1 MISVMLKK
9 YYSLLLFVLGVSLL
23 SGCSEKSNPSFDQQ
37 NFASIFDNSKFDA
50 SYFPIDMRET
60 PDGGYIVLGGRR
72 LSENSDFAGIYL
84 LKADQYGKFVKE
96 IEVPASTGV
105 YPVGKLVEYQTKY
118 YFFCMDA
125 QTLQAQIANVDA
137 LLEAVS
143 VTPVQGDLTYPAAA
157 SFANN
162 NFILLSY
169 NNNDKLS
176 VISVLNTDGG
186 ILKSKGYDI
195 GVGSDDQII
204 TEKYVIEHYL
214 RTGRQW
220 PFEAGVMA
228 NGVYYFNGF
237 YNYTFSLVFTDAAS
251 DDPSNVAQG
260 QSDKG
265 GLSGVSYLGAN
276 KFALSRF
283 SYGNNYFLPGKD
295 IPGGDPASS
304 DFGGFTLP
312 ELVPDA
318 PVKILQAKTDTKNGL
333 VYASNT
339 KSKQIGLY
347 FYEQETGTFISSR
360 YLGFSNPYE
369 ISSLIQTSDGGLAV
383 CGTTYLAGR
392 FPRICIFKI
401 SKDELNGQLTK

>member
-1 MISVMLKK
+1 
-9 YYSLLLFVLGVSLL
+9 
-23 SGCSEKSNPSFDQQ
+23 
-37 NFASIFDNSKFDA
+37 
-50 SYFPIDMRET
+50 
-60 PDGGYIVLGGRR
+60 
-72 LSENSDFAGIYL
+72 
-84 LKADQYGKFVKE
+84 
-96 IEVPASTGV
+96 
-105 YPVGKLVEYQTKY
+105 
-118 YFFCMDA
+118 
-125 QTLQAQIANVDA
+125 
-137 LLEAVS
+137 
-143 VTPVQGDLTYPAAA
+143 
-157 SFANN
+157 
-162 NFILLSY
+162 
-169 NNNDKLS
+169 
-176 VISVLNTDGG
+176 
-186 ILKSKGYDI
+186 
-195 GVGSDDQII
+195 
-204 TEKYVIEHYL
+204 
-214 RTGRQW
+214 
-220 PFEAGVMA
+220 
-228 NGVYYFNGF
+228 
-237 YNYTFSLVFTDAAS
+237 VFTDAAS

>member
-1 MISVMLKK
+1 MLKK

-137 LLEAVS
+137 LLEAIEVK
-143 VTPVQGDLTYPAAA
+143 PLAGITYPASA
-157 SFANN
+157 SFVDNT
-162 NFILLSY
+162 FVLLSY
-169 NNNDKLS
+169 DNVAKQS
-176 VISVLNTDGG
+176 VISVLDTDGN
-186 ILKSKGYDI
+186 ILDAKTKGFDI

-220 PFEAGVMA
+220 PFDVGKMA
-228 NGVYYFNGF
+228 NGTYYFNGF
-237 YNYTFSLVFTDAAS
+237 YNYTFSLVFVNNFSEDAGPA
-251 DDPSNVAQG
+251 NVVQG
-260 QSDKG
+260 QSDKA
-265 GLSGVSYLGAN
+265 GLSAVSYLGAS

-283 SYGNNYFLPGKD
+283 SYGSNYLLPTKD
-295 IPGGDPASS
+295 VPGGDPASS

-318 PVKILQAKTDTKNGL
+318 PVKILQAKTDTKNAL